1 MKKCKNIIF
10 KFLIIFFFRLK
21 SEAKAALNKQD
32 KKGALNIM
40 RRVALLRKD
49 IQDKDIQYQRLQSI
63 FQQLTDSKHKKDM
76 FDVLK
81 TCSVTVKETL
91 NRQGL
96 TPEKV
101 DFLFYFIFC

>member
-1 MKKCKNIIF
+1 VKICNFKNF
-10 KFLIIFFFRLK
+10 VLFNFLRLK
-21 SEAKAALNKQD
+21 AEAKAAMNRQD

-40 RRVALLRKD
+40 RKVALMRKE
-49 IQDKDIQYQRLQSI
+49 IHDKEVQYQRLHSMY
-63 FQQLTDSKHKKDM
+63 QQLTDSKHKMDM
-76 FDVLK
+76 IDVLK

-101 DFLFYFIFC
+101 FLIN